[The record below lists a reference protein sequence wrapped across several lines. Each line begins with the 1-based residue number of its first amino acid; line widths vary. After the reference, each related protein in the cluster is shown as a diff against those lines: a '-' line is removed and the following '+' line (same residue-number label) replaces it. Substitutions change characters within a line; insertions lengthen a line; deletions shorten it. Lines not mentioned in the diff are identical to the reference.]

1 MDDFKI
7 ITKDEYIKYKSGIW
21 YLASEILN
29 EYNIE
34 NTGVNQYKLFVWI
47 KKENSL
53 KQNENFL
60 QRRYIRIPAEKSDVL
75 KIVFLELM
83 QNEFDLELI
92 DFETY
97 TNIYAVATVNK
108 KVGKTVYG
116 DFRLLN
122 IETREKI
129 ETTFMSGGKWKG
141 KSIPFFEGIPFGA
154 YDILLPN
161 SQGHFRLEARDDC
174 YGDDEAYRTG
184 KSQLRLHENGTGTT
198 IGCSSIQDDKK
209 WQVIYNMIIGAKS
222 TDVTVKSLSRNPL
235 KRGNPEKNT
244 KLGMLIVENGIKEN
258 SR

>member
-161 SQGHFRLEARDDC
+161 SQLLQV
-174 YGDDEAYRTG
+174 
-184 KSQLRLHENGTGTT
+184 SQKQE
-198 IGCSSIQDDKK
+198 
-209 WQVIYNMIIGAKS
+209 MIVMEMMK
-222 TDVTVKSLSRNPL
+222 
-235 KRGNPEKNT
+235 
-244 KLGMLIVENGIKEN
+244 LIVLVNHNYDYMKMGQVLL
-258 SR
+258 